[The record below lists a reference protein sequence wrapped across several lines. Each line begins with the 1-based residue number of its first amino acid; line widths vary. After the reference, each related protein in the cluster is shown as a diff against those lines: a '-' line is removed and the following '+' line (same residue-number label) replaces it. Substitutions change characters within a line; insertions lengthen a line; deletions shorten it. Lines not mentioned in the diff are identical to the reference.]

1 MVEYPNQLALT
12 LLKMHR
18 DTATEAT
25 TEVELDDD
33 LIDILSKGE
42 SAIFVVFKT
51 PEEGIGIPVSL
62 EGFSEGFAD
71 GGRVWG
77 YWVEV

>member
-25 TEVELDDD
+25 TEVELDDVEEVRAR
-33 LIDILSKGE
+33 ILAKLERLRSREIAAASAGE
-42 SAIFVVFKT
+42 
-51 PEEGIGIPVSL
+51 
-62 EGFSEGFAD
+62 
-71 GGRVWG
+71 
-77 YWVEV
+77 